1 MPSQHALIADIGGTN
16 ARFALVDPAA
26 PHPEP
31 MHARALSTV
40 DFASLQ
46 HAANHYLQTVGAR
59 PRRAAIAVAC
69 PVDGDEIRLTN
80 RAWSC
85 SREELRTSLGL
96 DELQLLN
103 DFGAVAWAVTA
114 LRPDDRVALYG
125 PVAEPLAGPISV
137 LGPGT
142 GLGVGFLLG
151 AQPGSWRVV
160 ETEGGHVS
168 FAPLDDEERAIA
180 QWLTAR
186 HGRVSNERLLCAV
199 TGCRRWMRC
208 FVARPT
214 QGSAIPPTSSP
225 QRSAART
232 RPRGKRWRGSAR
244 YSAASPAIAR

>member
-1 MPSQHALIADIGGTN
+1 MSSSALTRSDPGLKIGFIVKQPEESWFQDEWRFAEMAGRKYGFNVLKIGG
-16 ARFALVDPAA
+16 
-26 PHPEP
+26 
-31 MHARALSTV
+31 
-40 DFASLQ
+40 
-46 HAANHYLQTVGAR
+46 
-59 PRRAAIAVAC
+59 I
-69 PVDGDEIRLTN
+69 DGDEIRLTN

-186 HGRVSNERLLCAV
+186 HGRVSNERLLCGDGLSQVDALLR
-199 TGCRRWMRC
+199 GAADAGLRHPADI
-208 FVARPT
+208 VA
-214 QGSAIPPTSSP
+214 
-225 QRSAART
+225 AALGGT
-232 RPRGKRWRGSAR
+232 